1 MPTSPSS
8 STPQSPSTPRA
19 SSIPPSTRPTRDQR
33 RELAREQAREARLR
47 QQRAARRTRVVVIG
61 VVVVALLGLVAS
73 IVVAAMHARE
83 GRVNADE
90 VLYPGDTPA
99 LADVT
104 VPSTA
109 DPTSGGIPVSA
120 AGVGER
126 GDGVTVDVYLDPMC
140 PWCGVLEQIN
150 GADLAD
156 LVAQD
161 AVTVVY
167 HPVAVLD
174 HTSRGGVYSTRAV
187 NALGMVADRAP
198 EAFPAFL
205 TELFAEGTQPKEGTT
220 GLDDDALASLAR
232 DAGVPDDVVET
243 FTERT
248 DSGRTFA
255 GWAAATAP
263 LIPPNSSG
271 RAVTPTVLIDGQ
283 RWEGDFTVP
292 GTLRAAI
299 ESARP

>member
-1 MPTSPSS
+1 MPSSPSQ
-8 STPQSPSTPRA
+8 STPQPSSRPSSQA
-19 SSIPPSTRPTRDQR
+19 SARPTRDQR
-33 RELAREQAREARLR
+33 RELARQQAREARLR
-47 QQRAARRTRVVVIG
+47 QERAARRTRVVVIG
-61 VVVVALLGLVAS
+61 VVVLAVLGLVAS
-73 IVVAAMHARE
+73 IAFAAVRARE
-83 GRVNADE
+83 GRVNAAD

-99 LADVT
+99 LTEVT

-109 DPTSGGIPVSA
+109 DPTTGAIPVSA

-126 GDGVTVDVYLDPMC
+126 GDGATVDVYLDPMC
-140 PWCGVLEQIN
+140 PWCGVLERTN
-150 GADLAD
+150 GEDLAE

-161 AVTVVY
+161 GVTVVY
-167 HPVAVLD
+167 HPVAILD
-174 HTSRGGVYSTRAV
+174 DVSQGGVYSTRAV
-187 NALGMVADRAP
+187 NALGVVADRAP

-205 TELFAEGTQPKEGTT
+205 TALFAEGTQPKEGTT
-220 GLDDDALASLAR
+220 GLDDDALASLAG
-232 DAGVPDDVVET
+232 DVGVPDDVVET
-243 FTERT
+243 LTART

-299 ESARP
+299 ESAHR